1 VTRGWVLLGALSAA
15 AAVAAGA
22 FGAHG
27 LKASVAPEMLAAW
40 DTAAR
45 YQLAHAVALV
55 ALAGL
60 ARTWSGPTLRLAGA
74 LFVAG
79 TVFFCGS
86 LYLLVFTGVR
96 GFGAVTPL
104 GGLAFVAG
112 WLVLAWGALRAR

>member
-1 VTRGWVLLGALSAA
+1 MTRGWVLLGALSAA

-27 LKASVAPEMLAAW
+27 LKASAGPEMLAAW

-45 YQLAHAVALV
+45 YQLVHAVALV

-79 TVFFCGS
+79 TVLFCGS
-86 LYLLVFTGVR
+86 LYLLVLTGVR
-96 GFGAVTPL
+96 GFGAITPL
-104 GGLAFVAG
+104 GGLAFIAG
-112 WLVLAWGALRAR
+112 WLALAWGALRAR